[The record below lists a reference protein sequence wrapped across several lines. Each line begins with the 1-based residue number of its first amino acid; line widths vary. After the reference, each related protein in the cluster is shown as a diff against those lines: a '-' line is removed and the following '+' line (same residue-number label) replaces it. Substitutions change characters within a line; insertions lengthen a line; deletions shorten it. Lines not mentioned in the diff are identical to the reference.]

1 MERSRSGLV
10 RTMVPP
16 IALGVI
22 ILAIWQG
29 AVTALDIKP
38 FIVPGPIA
46 IWGEFKQNIGN
57 VLEAASRTGLN
68 ALIGLVAG
76 LVCGALFALA
86 AAAWR
91 HFEWMTSLV
100 VTVLAVMPIVV
111 LAPILYT
118 MFGTDVDTSRQIVA
132 GLSAFVP
139 VFYNTLSGLK
149 RVLPVHQD
157 LMKVY
162 AVGRIQF
169 ARRVAIPTS
178 IPYLF
183 TGLRIASSLAVISA
197 LVSEYL
203 GGPSTGLG
211 KAITTAASS
220 SNYARA
226 WAFVLGSI
234 LLGLVFYIVARGV
247 EYLISKRFRSKDS

>member
-1 MERSRSGLV
+1 MEGAKNGLM
-10 RTMVPP
+10 RTVVPP

-29 AVTALDIKP
+29 LVSALQIKP
-38 FIVPGPIA
+38 FIVPGPAA
-46 IWGEFKQNIGN
+46 IWEEFQENFGN
-57 VLEAASRTGLN
+57 VLDAAVHTGAN
-68 ALIGLVAG
+68 ALIGLVVG
-76 LVCGALFALA
+76 FVCGALLALIA
-86 AAAWR
+86 ASWR

-100 VTVLAVMPIVV
+100 VTVLSVMPIVV

-118 MFGTDVDTSRQIVA
+118 MFGTGVDTARQIVA

-149 RVLPVHQD
+149 RVLPVHRD
-157 LMKVY
+157 LMRVY
-162 AVGRIQF
+162 AVGRVQF
-169 ARRVAIPTS
+169 ARRVSIPTS
-178 IPYLF
+178 VPFLF

-220 SNYARA
+220 SNYPRA

-234 LLGLVFYIVARGV
+234 LLGLVFYVVARGV
-247 EYLISKRFRSKDS
+247 EYLVTKRFRSKIS